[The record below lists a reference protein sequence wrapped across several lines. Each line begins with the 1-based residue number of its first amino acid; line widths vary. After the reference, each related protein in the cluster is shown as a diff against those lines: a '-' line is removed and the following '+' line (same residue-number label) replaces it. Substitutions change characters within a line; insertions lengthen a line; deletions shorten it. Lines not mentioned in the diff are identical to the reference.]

1 MELKGKQT
9 YWTHRANKDLKKIF
23 AFNKVIYDVEMAK
36 EIAHKI
42 RERTLILENPEYN
55 FEQIGSIDES
65 FSHLKFTYRKLI
77 EGYCKITYR
86 VGKSKIYIVRVFDTR
101 QHPSKNL

>member
-1 MELKGKQT
+1 MNAKAT
-9 YWTHRANKDLKKIF
+9 SWTHRAKKDLEKNYH
-23 AFNKVIYDVEMAK
+23 FNKVLYGKEKAK
-36 EIAHKI
+36 EIAYKI
-42 RERTLILENPEYN
+42 QERTLLLENPEYN
-55 FEQIGSIDES
+55 FEEAGSIDES

-86 VGKSKIYIVRVFDTR
+86 VGKTKIYIVRVFDTR